1 MKIVIALGGNAL
13 QIDKKLKDSDNQLK
27 SCKVTAKSIVDL
39 VQLGHQVSIVHG
51 NGPQI
56 GQILSSIE
64 TAHKVD
70 KENILFPFDV
80 CDAFSQGY
88 IGYHLQNAILEELK
102 IKNID
107 KNVETIITQVIVSEN
122 DPAFD
127 NPTKPIGSFYTK
139 EEAIKLEKCNNYI
152 LKEDAGR
159 GYRRVVPSP
168 EPIDIVE
175 KKSIKRIVANDDIVI
190 ACGGGGIPVVKR
202 DSKFIG
208 VSAVIDK
215 DFAAEKL
222 AEVLDADILMILTA
236 VDSVCI
242 DYNKPTEKKINH
254 LTVDEIDKYI
264 LENQF
269 AKGSMLPKIE
279 ACKKFVTF
287 NKDKK
292 AIIGFLNDAKELLEG
307 IKGTKITYC

>member
-13 QIDKKLKDSDNQLK
+13 QIDKNSKDSYNQLK
-27 SCKVTAKSIVDL
+27 SCQITAKSIADL
-39 VQLGHQVSIVHG
+39 IELGHQISIVHG

-56 GQILSSIE
+56 GQILSSVE
-64 TAHKVD
+64 TAHKVNND
-70 KENILFPFDV
+70 NVLFPFDV

-102 IKNID
+102 KKNIN
-107 KNVETIITQVIVSEN
+107 KNVETIITQVIVSR
-122 DPAFD
+122 DDSAFN

-139 EEAIKLEKCNNYI
+139 DEAEKLEKTNDYI

-168 EPIDIVE
+168 KPIDIVE
-175 KKSIKRIVANDDIVI
+175 KNSIKRIVANDDIVI
-190 ACGGGGIPVVKR
+190 ACGGGGIPVIKE

-208 VSAVIDK
+208 ISAVIDK

-222 AEVLDADILMILTA
+222 AEILDADILMILTA
-236 VDSVCI
+236 VDSVYI
-242 DYNKPTEKKINH
+242 NYNKPSEEKISH
-254 LTVDEIDKYI
+254 LTVNEIDKYI

-279 ACKKFVTF
+279 ACKEFVTF

-292 AIIGFLNDAKELLEG
+292 AIIGFLNDAKELLDG
-307 IKGTKITYC
+307 LKGTTITYC

>member
-13 QIDKKLKDSDNQLK
+13 QIDKNSKDSSNQLK
-27 SCKVTAKSIVDL
+27 SCQVTAKSIVNLID
-39 VQLGHQVSIVHG
+39 QGHQVSIVHG

-70 KENILFPFDV
+70 NENILFPFDV

-102 IKNID
+102 RKNIN
-107 KNVETIITQVIVSEN
+107 KNVETIITQVIVSKDDE
-122 DPAFD
+122 AFN

-139 EEAIKLEKCNNYI
+139 EEAMKLEKTNNYI
-152 LKEDAGR
+152 LKEDSGR

-168 EPIDIVE
+168 KPIDIVE
-175 KKSIKRIVANDDIVI
+175 KNSIKRIVANDDIVI
-190 ACGGGGIPVVKR
+190 ACGGGGIPVVKEN
-202 DSKFIG
+202 SKFVGI
-208 VSAVIDK
+208 SAVIDK

-222 AEVLDADILMILTA
+222 AEILDADILMILTA

-242 DYNKPTEKKINH
+242 NYNKTNQEKLSH
-254 LTVDEIDKYI
+254 LTVDEINKYI

-279 ACKKFVTF
+279 ACREFVKF
-287 NKDKK
+287 NKNKK
-292 AIIGFLNDAKELLEG
+292 AIIGFLNDAKELLDG
-307 IKGTKITYC
+307 SKGTTITYC